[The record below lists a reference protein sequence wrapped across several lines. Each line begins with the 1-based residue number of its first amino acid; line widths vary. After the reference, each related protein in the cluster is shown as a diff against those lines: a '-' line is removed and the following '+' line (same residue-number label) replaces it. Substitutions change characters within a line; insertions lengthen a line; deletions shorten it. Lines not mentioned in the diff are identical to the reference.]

1 MPTRT
6 KAAKPRSVKGRI
18 RSSPVAII
26 DTQDFSS
33 SASFGKSVRRSSRI
47 RSKKSI
53 LDSQSSHESI
63 SMSEA
68 SLVQSA
74 AQTPQP
80 VAGPSRL
87 PVPHIPSTVEEE
99 ESEVETYQTIVSIG
113 SLPDPSNY
121 TITLMVPP
129 SVSDKLSD
137 NDKRDWYVKGEEMI
151 VDAKR
156 GKEQEGML
164 DRRWGV
170 FGKGKGKQKAG
181 DGVVW
186 YGAGMRFPCLCA
198 FTSLSS
204 FTLAKSPPLN
214 SSLTTLEPH
223 PKPNQVPRIGANL
236 PNWSKKENFKD
247 IDPSLEE
254 LDEFETGWEDVP
266 SARPQPLPVEN
277 SKRNDVTD
285 EWERLP
291 VQRVRSPQL
300 GAGSSRQLTT
310 TKHVSES
317 LPPRQ
322 AISPIPKI
330 DSLETLKWHKKWWRE
345 EVHSDPSYGLV
356 FSLLPT
362 PHSQPPPR
370 KVPQRRSLSVGLVYH
385 YKLPRAYYAF
395 PDSHPYHPDLSYYCS
410 KKPMARVYWVIP
422 IHGPVLIPGVN
433 YPIDLT
439 AQDRNKGV
447 RNKLLKG
454 LIPSCATFTPS
465 STSSTPV
472 QPFPSSSSTLF
483 SISISQS
490 HLQPQSSAATIHWTP
505 PKLSW
510 FLQKWVRES
519 WVDDARGW
527 FGSLSW
533 TLAEPSVSNWVSV
546 PETPRELGAHVCVD
560 PSTSKAREISKNAK
574 GAVKPQMG
582 DHLRIYCDA
591 ERALELRLFISK
603 AWIPTQDFSGQD
615 RKLSEE
621 EEAELDKERIMEKAR
636 LCLVGDRGEVL
647 VVA

>member
-1 MPTRT
+1 MST
-6 KAAKPRSVKGRI
+6 KTKGAKPRSVKGRV
-18 RSSPVAII
+18 RSSPAAII
-26 DTQDFSS
+26 DTQGFSS

-53 LDSQSSHESI
+53 LDSQSSYESI
-63 SMSEA
+63 SMPEA
-68 SLVQSA
+68 CLVQSA

-99 ESEVETYQTIVSIG
+99 SEVETYQTTVSIG
-113 SLPDPSNY
+113 SLPDPSHY
-121 TITLMVPP
+121 TITLIVPP
-129 SVSDKLSD
+129 SVSDKLSE

-181 DGVVW
+181 DAVVW
-186 YGAGMRFPCLCA
+186 YGAGMRFPCLCSL
-198 FTSLSS
+198 TSLNS

-254 LDEFETGWEDVP
+254 LDEFEMGWENVP
-266 SARPQPLPVEN
+266 PARPPPLPVEN
-277 SKRNDVTD
+277 SKRNDVMD

-291 VQRVRSPQL
+291 VQHVRSPQL
-300 GAGSSRQLTT
+300 GAGSSQQLTT
-310 TKHVSES
+310 TKYVSES

-322 AISPIPKI
+322 ALSPIPKI
-330 DSLETLKWHKKWWRE
+330 DPLETLKWHKKWWRE
-345 EVHSDPSYGLV
+345 QVHSDPSYGLV

-370 KVPQRRSLSVGLVYH
+370 KAPQRRSLSEGLVYP

-439 AQDRNKGV
+439 AQNRNKGV
-447 RNKLLKG
+447 RNKSLKG
-454 LIPSCATFTPS
+454 LIPSFATFTPS

-483 SISISQS
+483 STSVSQS
-490 HLQPQSSAATIHWTP
+490 HLQPQSSAAAIHWTP

-519 WVDDARGW
+519 WVDDPRGW

-533 TLAEPSVSNWVSV
+533 TLAGPSVSNWVSV
-546 PETPRELGAHVCVD
+546 PETP
-560 PSTSKAREISKNAK
+560 PREISKNAK
-574 GAVKPQMG
+574 RAVKPQVG

-591 ERALELRLFISK
+591 VRALELRLFISK
-603 AWIPTQDFSGQD
+603 AWVPTQDFSGQD

-621 EEAELDKERIMEKAR
+621 EEVKLDKERIVEKAR

>member
-1 MPTRT
+1 MST
-6 KAAKPRSVKGRI
+6 KTKGAKPRSVKGRV
-18 RSSPVAII
+18 RSSPAAII
-26 DTQDFSS
+26 DTQGFSS
-33 SASFGKSVRRSSRI
+33 SPSFGKSVRRSSRI

-53 LDSQSSHESI
+53 LDSQSSYESI
-63 SMSEA
+63 SMPGA
-68 SLVQSA
+68 CLVQSA

-99 ESEVETYQTIVSIG
+99 SEVETYQTTVSIG
-113 SLPDPSNY
+113 SLPDPSHY
-121 TITLMVPP
+121 TITLIVPP
-129 SVSDKLSD
+129 SVSDKLSE

-151 VDAKR
+151 VDAER

-181 DGVVW
+181 DAVVW
-186 YGAGMRFPCLCA
+186 YGAGMRFPCLCSL
-198 FTSLSS
+198 TSLNS

-254 LDEFETGWEDVP
+254 LDEFEMGWENVP
-266 SARPQPLPVEN
+266 PARPPPLPVEN
-277 SKRNDVTD
+277 SKRNDVMD

-291 VQRVRSPQL
+291 VQHVRSPQL
-300 GAGSSRQLTT
+300 GAGSSQQLTT
-310 TKHVSES
+310 TKYVSES

-322 AISPIPKI
+322 ALSPIPKI
-330 DSLETLKWHKKWWRE
+330 DPLETLKWHKKWWRE
-345 EVHSDPSYGLV
+345 QVHSDPSYGLV

-370 KVPQRRSLSVGLVYH
+370 KAPQRRSLSEGLVYP

-439 AQDRNKGV
+439 AQNRNKGV
-447 RNKLLKG
+447 RNKSLKG
-454 LIPSCATFTPS
+454 LIPSFATFTPS

-483 SISISQS
+483 STSVSQS
-490 HLQPQSSAATIHWTP
+490 HLQPQSSAAAIHWTP

-519 WVDDARGW
+519 WVDDPRGW

-533 TLAEPSVSNWVSV
+533 TLAGPSVSNWVSV
-546 PETPRELGAHVCVD
+546 PETP
-560 PSTSKAREISKNAK
+560 PREISKNAK
-574 GAVKPQMG
+574 RAVKPQVG

-603 AWIPTQDFSGQD
+603 AWVPTQDFSGQD
-615 RKLSEE
+615 TKLSEE
-621 EEAELDKERIMEKAR
+621 EEVKLDKERIVEKAR